1 MSELKQQQEELIR
14 RIKAT
19 RSTSK
24 LEAVR
29 AVLDQRAGR
38 SFTEAEIAELERIRE
53 ELVSGERKGKPW
65 SALHRELAG
74 GRKE

>member
-29 AVLDQRAGR
+29 AVLDQRGPVVHGR
-38 SFTEAEIAELERIRE
+38 
-53 ELVSGERKGKPW
+53 
-65 SALHRELAG
+65 
-74 GRKE
+74 